1 MTAPRTQEA
10 KRKLRPGERRPLTA
24 LSEAEKRS
32 SLLTACTA
40 FIVAAVVGALSYRV
54 GLGFD
59 PQDEGFA
66 VVVPWRWALGDLPFV
81 DEMNLV
87 QTAGFLT
94 YPFVKAYVALT
105 GGSEGIVL
113 YLRQLYVLWV
123 GVVSG
128 VVFFALR
135 GLVRWQYVAAIA
147 AVYVSFVVLGATQL
161 SSATLAAGFLTMGVA
176 LGVRVVLAGE
186 EIGRG
191 QRVTAAV
198 AGVAH
203 GLAAVAAPTLLVLPP
218 IYAVA
223 MALAV
228 GRLVPWRLR
237 RVLWAKDAREGWPAE
252 SAEGG
257 AAGGADEDGR
267 PEPSLDAADP
277 PTAHAAWRAVSA
289 YAAGF
294 FTVAIAAA
302 LVALSFGWSNLTR
315 DWRYQ
320 ISLAHELDQLGG
332 AAKGWKIVTGAADI
346 ALSVPVSLLAGV
358 ALLVLLRSR
367 PRLARVGLVL
377 LPFALYF
384 AGRRADTEGT
394 GFAVVAAGFAVLAY
408 FFVQPRFAE
417 RAARLLVWV
426 VAPAVVAGVW
436 VAFTA
441 VDGLADAAVGLA
453 PVFIASGLFMVWAA
467 GPEADD
473 PGETLRV
480 PGSMVA
486 GAATL
491 SPSPGVSPGPS
502 DTPPAVERNR
512 WSLVMASLMG
522 VIAVT
527 VAFMFQYLPRDV
539 PYSHLTVRLERG
551 PYEGLLVRE
560 RDAVVLTQIEEDLRV
575 HGRKGERLM
584 VFYGSPGFYLF
595 WPERIATNTVWLRS
609 DAEDDPL
616 PASTRAWFLRT
627 SAVPDVLVR
636 PFLASGLS
644 DETIEREYT
653 GGLVGFEVVERR
665 GEYVVL
671 RRNPGVTDAMVLKEL
686 EQ

>member
-1 MTAPRTQEA
+1 MTARRTRA
-10 KRKLRPGERRPLTA
+10 ARRKPRPGERRPLTA

-32 SLLTACTA
+32 SLLTACAA
-40 FIVAAVVGALSYRV
+40 FVAAAVVGAVSYRI

-66 VVVPWRWALGDLPFV
+66 VVVPWRWALGDRPFV
-81 DEMNLV
+81 DEMNLM

-94 YPFVKAYVALT
+94 YPFVKAYVWVT

-123 GVVSG
+123 GIVTG
-128 VVFFALR
+128 LVFF
-135 GLVRWQYVAAIA
+135 GLKGHVRWQYGAAIS
-147 AVYVSFVVLGATQL
+147 AVYITFVVLGASQL
-161 SSATLAAGFLTMGVA
+161 SSATLAAGFLTIGVA
-176 LGVRVVLAGE
+176 LGVRVVLGGDAM
-186 EIGRG
+186 GRG
-191 QRVTAAV
+191 RRLTALA
-198 AGVAH
+198 AGAAH

-218 IYAVA
+218 LYAVA
-223 MALAV
+223 MALSV
-228 GRLVPWRLR
+228 GSVLPRRLEGA
-237 RVLWAKDAREGWPAE
+237 LWAKDAREAR
-252 SAEGG
+252 SAPQ
-257 AAGGADEDGR
+257 APR
-267 PEPSLDAADP
+267 LDDP
-277 PTAHAAWRAVSA
+277 DPRTARLAWQAVSA

-294 FTVAIAAA
+294 FAVAVTAA

-320 ISLAHELDQLGG
+320 MSVAYDMDQLGG
-332 AAKGWKIVTGAADI
+332 AGKGWRIVTGAAEI
-346 ALSVPVSLLAGV
+346 AVSVPVSLLAGLV
-358 ALLVLLRSR
+358 LLVLLRSR
-367 PRLARVGLVL
+367 PRLARVALVL
-377 LPFALYF
+377 LPLALYF
-384 AGRRADTEGT
+384 AGRRAETETT
-394 GFAVVAAGFAVLAY
+394 GFAVMVTAFAVLAF

-426 VAPAVVAGVW
+426 VAPAVMAGIW

-453 PVFIASGLFMVWAA
+453 PAFIAGGLFMVWSA

-486 GAATL
+486 GAPSL
-491 SPSPGVSPGPS
+491 SPSPGVTPGPS
-502 DTPPAVERNR
+502 DTPAAIERNR

-527 VAFMFQYLPRDV
+527 IAFTFQYLPQDI
-539 PYSHLTVRLERG
+539 PYSHLKVRLEEG
-551 PYEGLLVRE
+551 PYQGLLVRE
-560 RDAVVLTQIEEDLRV
+560 HDALVLGQLEEDLAQFRAP
-575 HGRKGERLM
+575 GERLM

-595 WPERIATNTVWLRS
+595 WPHDIATNTVWLAG

-616 PASTRAWFLRT
+616 PASTKAWFLRT
-627 SAVPDVLVR
+627 SEVPDVIVR

-644 DETIEREYT
+644 DETIEQQYM
-653 GGLVGFEVVERR
+653 GGLIGFEVAARR
-665 GEYVVL
+665 GDYVIL
-671 RRNPGVTDAMVLKEL
+671 RRDPGTTDAMVLNALVEP
-686 EQ
+686 